1 MGSLSATHW
10 LVIAGLFVVL
20 FGAKRL
26 PDAARS
32 VGRSLRIFKSEVQE
46 MQAGGAGTQTPS
58 SDGAAA
64 SNAVFEPG
72 GKLVHGHESSCG
84 TDEFG

>member
-10 LVIAGLFVVL
+10 LVIAGLFIVL

-32 VGRSLRIFKSEVQE
+32 MGRSLRIFKSEVQE
-46 MQAGGAGTQTPS
+46 MQAAKEEQQAAEEGAVTTKELPASPPDTSAPVASRNGRQT
-58 SDGAAA
+58 
-64 SNAVFEPG
+64 VEI
-72 GKLVHGHESSCG
+72 
-84 TDEFG
+84 

>member
-10 LVIAGLFVVL
+10 LVIAGLFIVL

-32 VGRSLRIFKSEVQE
+32 MGRSLRIFKSEVQE
-46 MQAGGAGTQTPS
+46 MQAAKEEQQAAEEGAVTTKELSASPPETSAPVVSRNGRQT
-58 SDGAAA
+58 
-64 SNAVFEPG
+64 VEI
-72 GKLVHGHESSCG
+72 
-84 TDEFG
+84 